1 MRKKTKLVTL
11 QPAVCFCVADI
22 YMKAKSK
29 IQISNRRASFD
40 YEFLETFTAGI
51 QLVGTE
57 IKSIR
62 AGKASLVDAF
72 CYFDSRGQLFVKG
85 MNIAQYFWGSWGQH
99 EPVRDRKLLLT
110 KRELRH
116 LRQEVKLKGNT
127 IVAVKL
133 YIAENGY
140 AKLLIALA
148 KGKKE
153 YDKRQSIKEKDLKR
167 ELGHGF

>member
-1 MRKKTKLVTL
+1 
-11 QPAVCFCVADI
+11 
-22 YMKAKSK
+22 MKAKSK
-29 IQISNRRASFD
+29 VQISNRRASFD

-62 AGKASLVDAF
+62 AGKASRVDAF
-72 CYFDSRGQLFVKG
+72 CYFDTRGQLFVKG

-140 AKLLIALA
+140 AKLVIALA

-153 YDKRQSIKEKDLKR
+153 YDKRNSIKEKDLRR
-167 ELGHGF
+167 ELDRGL